1 MEPSITSDGSNTL
14 YSLRYAQTYH
24 SRHGAVAESRHVFLA
39 ASSVADRLAG
49 GLATRVLEVGFGTGL
64 NFLLTAQAALESG
77 SRVSYVALEQ
87 NLLAASIL
95 ARLGYE
101 GLAPRPMAGLLA
113 FRESLPA
120 VPGPGTYQVE
130 LPGASLEL
138 RLGEA
143 QGIPLEEE
151 AFDAV
156 YHDGFSPDANP
167 ELWTDAFLQRLAGA
181 LSKEGRLVTYTVKGT
196 VRRSL
201 AGAGLLAEKRPGP
214 EGGKR
219 EMLLARRPP
228 GAVKPRA
235 PAAATRESRRG

>member
-1 MEPSITSDGSNTL
+1 MEPSITADGSNTL
-14 YSLRYAQTYH
+14 YSHRYAQTFH

-39 ASSVADRLAG
+39 GSSVADRLAA

-77 SRVSYVALEQ
+77 STVSYVALERR
-87 NLLAASIL
+87 LLAATIL
-95 ARLGYE
+95 AGLGYE
-101 GLAPRPMAGLLA
+101 SLAPRPLAALLE

-120 VPGPGTYQVE
+120 VPAPGSYTAE

-143 QGIPLEEE
+143 QGVLLEEE
-151 AFDAV
+151 AFEAV

-181 LSKEGRLVTYTVKGT
+181 MSKEGRLVTYTVKGS

-201 AGAGLLAEKRPGP
+201 TSAGLIVEKRPGP

-228 GAVKPRA
+228 PPLKPRG